1 MDEQGRA
8 RIELGKHERGND
20 KALGVRILDEDG
32 EERAVLSLGVGGSWL
47 TLREKDSEVWAQ
59 LRSISGSSAGLI
71 KDEDGRATLVYFVEQ
86 AELIL
91 AGKDGRARL
100 SSSDDGGELIL
111 WGREPAIN
119 IYGKG
124 KYGENKKRA
133 VLGSTSLEITKT
145 GTKIKRSPAS
155 LVLFDKEGKVLWQ
168 TPTD

>member
-1 MDEQGRA
+1 
-8 RIELGKHERGND
+8 
-20 KALGVRILDEDG
+20 
-32 EERAVLSLGVGGSWL
+32 
-47 TLREKDSEVWAQ
+47 
-59 LRSISGSSAGLI
+59 GSSAGLI